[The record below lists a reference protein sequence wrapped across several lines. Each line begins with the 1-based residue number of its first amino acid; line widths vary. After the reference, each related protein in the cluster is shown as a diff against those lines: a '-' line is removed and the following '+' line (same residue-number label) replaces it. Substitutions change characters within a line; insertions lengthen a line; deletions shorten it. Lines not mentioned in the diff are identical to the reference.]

1 MRRLLA
7 LVSAVVFVDAM
18 LFTALTPLVPGYAE
32 EFDLSKTGAGLL
44 VGSFGAGAL
53 LGGIPGGIAAA
64 RFGPK
69 VAVVGGLLVLA
80 VASFAFAAADSAIAL
95 GAARFVQGFSSTTTW
110 AGALAWVTVA
120 APLSKRGEVIG
131 TAFGAAVMVWVGFL
145 ILRHFSSAAGP
156 GTSTADLPTN
166 LAGNNLLQ
174 IAERLCLD
182 PEAIAAG
189 AGRLFTLHWPELFGL
204 ERQPLTDFG
213 IESVVQ
219 QGLPLSAWLLVPA
232 FGIPAF
238 RLVASRVSRR
248 VPTADGPRPTS
259 AEATA
264 GKPTSDL
271 GFCAFLILVAAFSL
285 VGYLVGRCGLID
297 FHTMRYELLSVLGAV
312 GLAGWYLRVERS
324 RAIGSVWALS
334 CAAIFAISIAG
345 HGRLLAE
352 YATGRQPIALKQ
364 ELIRE
369 LEARNI
375 RYAYADYWTAY
386 YVSFMTRERIIV
398 ASDEVMKVKSHNR
411 LVDAHRGEAIRISRR
426 PCPGGQQIT
435 SAFWSCSP

>member
-1 MRRLLA
+1 VTLDAVRRTLL
-7 LVSAVVFVDAM
+7 
-18 LFTALTPLVPGYAE
+18 TRE
-32 EFDLSKTGAGLL
+32 
-44 VGSFGAGAL
+44 
-53 LGGIPGGIAAA
+53 AA
-64 RFGPK
+64 R
-69 VAVVGGLLVLA
+69 
-80 VASFAFAAADSAIAL
+80 
-95 GAARFVQGFSSTTTW
+95 RY
-110 AGALAWVTVA
+110 
-120 APLSKRGEVIG
+120 G
-131 TAFGAAVMVWVGFL
+131 TAFGAAVMVWVGYL

-156 GTSTADLPTN
+156 GTSTADLSTN

-334 CAAIFAISIAG
+334 CAAIFAISIVG

-352 YATGRQPIALKQ
+352 YAAGRQPIALKQ